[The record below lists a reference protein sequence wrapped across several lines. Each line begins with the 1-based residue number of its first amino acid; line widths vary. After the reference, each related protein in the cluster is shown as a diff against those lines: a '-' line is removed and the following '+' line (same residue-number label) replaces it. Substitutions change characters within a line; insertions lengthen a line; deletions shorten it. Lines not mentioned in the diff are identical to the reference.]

1 MINGH
6 KLLEDYTAL
15 RKIWTHPKVL
25 QTAYERAKNG
35 ELKKLSESRK
45 RLKNEVEAGE
55 NDEPDDLHDRVEGS
69 TGVGSD
75 WFRQYV
81 KDNDLES
88 LYTSNKLF
96 VLFEILRQCQQRG
109 EKVLVFSGFVAVLN
123 TVEDFMKKINNCQ
136 MLPSTQDLGYQRFAT
151 SWIEGKDYY
160 RLDGS
165 TKREHRHEMIKNFN
179 DTSNHRLRCFLISSK
194 AGGMGINLIGA
205 NRCIILDTSW
215 NPSSDQQNIFRIYRL
230 GQMKTCYVYR

>member
-1 MINGH
+1 MTNGH
-6 KLLEDYTAL
+6 RLLEDYTAL

-35 ELKKLSESRK
+35 ELKKLEESKK
-45 RLKNEVEAGE
+45 RSRNQLEGGDNE
-55 NDEPDDLHDRVEGS
+55 EPDDLHDRIEGS
-69 TGVGSD
+69 TSVNKD
-75 WFRQYV
+75 WFSQYV
-81 KDNDLES
+81 TEEEMNS
-88 LYTSNKLF
+88 LHLSNKLL
-96 VLFEILRQCQQRG
+96 VMFEILHQCAQRG

-123 TVEDFMKKINNCQ
+123 TVEDFMKKINNSR
-136 MLPSTQDLGYQRFAT
+136 MLPNSQNLGYQRFAAQ
-151 SWIEGKDYY
+151 WVEGQDYY

-179 DTSNHRLRCFLISSK
+179 NTENRRLRCFLISSK

-205 NRCIILDTSW
+205 SRCIILDTSW

-230 GQMKTCYVYR
+230 GQQRTCYVYR